1 MIQSFVAWKLSLL
14 AAAGSVSPSIAQ
26 LGDRVLELLHKDG
39 CEPTMSALLE
49 YVQAGLCRGYSYRA
63 SSSLLPPDQGRA
75 HATEPLTPHLA
86 PPVV

>member
-14 AAAGSVSPSIAQ
+14 ASAGSASRFIEQ
-26 LGDRVLELLHKDG
+26 LGDRVLQLFWSDG
-39 CEPTMSALLE
+39 CEPTMAAMLD
-49 YVQAGLCRGYSYRA
+49 YAQAGLCRGYSYRA

-75 HATEPLTPHLA
+75 RATEPITPHLA